1 MMRKVPKAE
10 LRAERRAAIGQRPM
24 AFGRHSQSA
33 GTVCVRPQLA
43 KPARASRE
51 TRLALRPSKPAQAG
65 LEPRPTF
72 PSGAE
77 PGRRQPLRTVGAWR
91 GAEPLAR
98 RGLQG
103 RPTYPS
109 DEGRS

>member
-1 MMRKVPKAE
+1 VIAMRQPVPFAVP
-10 LRAERRAAIGQRPM
+10 RAERRAAIGQRPM

-43 KPARASRE
+43 EPAPDSRE

-72 PSGAE
+72 P
-77 PGRRQPLRTVGAWR
+77 VGD
-91 GAEPLAR
+91 
-98 RGLQG
+98 
-103 RPTYPS
+103 RPRYS
-109 DEGRS
+109 RDEGQT